1 MGFIIQ
7 KKTLEIQKKRF
18 VLTKKKTIQKL
29 NFGSI
34 FDATVNFD

>member
-7 KKTLEIQKKRF
+7 KKTFEIQKKRF
-18 VLTKKKTIQKL
+18 VLTKKTIQKL

-34 FDATVNFD
+34 FDATVTFD